1 MPPVP
6 EAPIRLPH
14 DEGAERA
21 VLAAVLVDAAQL
33 DAVRDIVEASDF
45 FDVRHRR
52 IFAALCELDDEAK
65 GAIDLVTL
73 IAHLRGDALQ
83 AAGGPAYLVELFE
96 GTARS
101 ANAAGYA
108 RVVRERSVSRRLHRL
123 AGQLARESLE
133 ENPAPLIADA
143 EQKLLDL
150 AEGHL
155 GAGPVPIAKELG
167 RVLAEAER
175 ERDGFP
181 GIRTHFHK
189 LDAVM
194 GGLRKSDLILV
205 GARPGEGKTSL
216 ALNIAL
222 AAAGDGNTVLF
233 FSLEMPLRQIV
244 TRLLF
249 SRARVDA
256 GPLHR
261 PGRMSDGDIE
271 RLRVAVKDVGAMKIH
286 VDDSN
291 VSPVDLR
298 SRARQLKRDQQGL
311 DLVIVD
317 YLQLMQATR
326 PGERRFD
333 NRNLELGEISRSLKL
348 LAKDL
353 DVPVVALSQLSRAPE
368 QRDFARPQLADLR
381 ESGSL
386 EQDADI
392 VLLIHNPH
400 RPRRAGKA
408 APEEHSEPAP
418 SRRIIVAKNRNGRTG
433 EVELAWLGQFTL
445 FDNIEAASDDF
456 GPDDYPGDPGA
467 NGSDPGYPGFGED
480 TGF

>member
-1 MPPVP
+1 MPTQPQ
-6 EAPIRLPH
+6 LPH
-14 DEGAERA
+14 DEAAERA
-21 VLAAVLVDAAQL
+21 VLASVLVDAAQL
-33 DAVRDIVEASDF
+33 DAVRRILDADDF
-45 FDVRHRR
+45 FDKRHGQ
-52 IFAALCELDDEAK
+52 IFRAICQLDDKAD
-65 GAIDLVTL
+65 GAIDVVTL
-73 IAHLRGDALQ
+73 SAHLRGDALQ
-83 AAGGPAYLVELFE
+83 AVGGHAFLADLFE

-101 ANAAGYA
+101 TNAAGYA
-108 RVVRERSVSRRLHRL
+108 RVVKERALSRSLYRLSQRL
-123 AGQLARESLE
+123 EKESLE
-133 ENPAPLIADA
+133 EIPISVLEDTQR
-143 EQKLLDL
+143 ELLTL
-150 AEGHL
+150 AGASLEG
-155 GAGPVPIAKELG
+155 APVPIGEVVSQVFEEAKG
-167 RVLAEAER
+167 ER
-175 ERDGFP
+175 SAFP
-181 GIRTHFHK
+181 GIRTHLHD
-189 LDAVM
+189 LDALM

-222 AAAGDGNTVLF
+222 AAAGDGSTVLF

-256 GPLHR
+256 GPLQR
-261 PGRMSDGDIE
+261 PGRMSDGDIQ
-271 RLRVAVKDVGAMKIH
+271 RLRDALPHVTRMKIH

-291 VSPVDLR
+291 VTVVDIR
-298 SRARQLKRDQQGL
+298 ARARQMKREQQGV

-326 PGERRFD
+326 AGERRFD
-333 NRNLELGEISRSLKL
+333 NRALEIGEISRSLKL

-353 DVPVVALSQLSRAPE
+353 DVPVLALSQLNRAPE

-400 RPRRAGKA
+400 RPRRASKA
-408 APEEHSEPAP
+408 APEEHAEPAP
-418 SRRIIVAKNRNGRTG
+418 PTRRIIVAKNRNGRTG

-445 FDNIEAASDDF
+445 FDNIEAAGDDF
-456 GPDDYPGDPGA
+456 GPDDFPSDPGA